1 MNLILHICGN
11 NLILMRKERLIAK
24 RLERKIPQRKLAD
37 LMHMEQS
44 TYSRRESGE
53 TKIPNSE
60 WEKLAELLDCKVE
73 DIYEPDELSQVKID
87 NRNANFNDSSG
98 NNNNYY
104 NLPKSVLDNLQ
115 DYIALLKKENQRLK
129 KEKS

>member
-1 MNLILHICGN
+1 
-11 NLILMRKERLIAK
+11 MRKERLIAK

>member
-1 MNLILHICGN
+1 
-11 NLILMRKERLIAK
+11 MRKERLIAK

-73 DIYEPDELSQVKID
+73 DIYEPDEVSHIKID
-87 NRNANFNDSSG
+87 NRNASFNDNSSS

-115 DYIALLKKENQRLK
+115 DYIVLLKEENHRLK
-129 KEKS
+129 NETSRLRSK